1 MKGRRLHIDRVT
13 AAVAATSLLLLCLT
27 LLVFFLP
34 SLHFV
39 YRSPELST
47 AIESL
52 CILIALGAFYLCY
65 ARFRVTS
72 ELRLLFLALAFLIL
86 GLYNL
91 VHAVLVP
98 VAESRLNLNPD
109 LLTYFWL
116 TARLASA
123 LLLIASL
130 WAGSRQVS
138 IRRGWLGV
146 GGVIA
151 TVALLA
157 ALFFSLDSSGLPH
170 LLSPGGWELVREGGS
185 PEILGEVTTIGG
197 IYQALIGAC
206 FLAAGAGYLHL
217 YRREHRPFWGWLSVS
232 FVAAF
237 FTQVHFLMYPSIY
250 TSYVYTGDFLRL
262 FSRVVLFVG
271 TYAEITYAYRH
282 LQARNQQ
289 LKAMQEIS
297 ILGMSTRDSKEILAG
312 ITAIVQNIF
321 NVEKVVLLF
330 LDREKEE
337 LVVREPVIGLS
348 HEQADALRLQLSE
361 KSLAVKSLKT
371 GKAIASN
378 DARNDPGINNRVRDL
393 LDIRSIVIAPLRTAT
408 QNLGVILAINKRQ
421 GKFDGE
427 EVRFLTIIAGR
438 AAMVIEN
445 ARLHEQLETA
455 AVLEERTRLAREIH
469 DGLAQNLGYL
479 NLKLPQVLGYM
490 ADDTPKAL
498 DELGSMRRIVQ
509 ESLTEARQAIVDLQT
524 PITHGSFLEAVSE
537 YAREFTD
544 TTDIEVDV
552 VSEHRHTRLKP
563 FAKAEMVRII
573 QEALNN
579 IRRHAEAS
587 TVKIVFTRNNGSLRV
602 EISDDGK
609 GFSPEEVFD
618 SGKRRRNFGV
628 RSMKGRALRLGGEF
642 SIKSK
647 PQRGT
652 TVLVEVPL
660 QEEAT

>member
-1 MKGRRLHIDRVT
+1 MMNRRLHIDRVT
-13 AAVAATSLLLLCLT
+13 AAVIATSLLLLCLT

-39 YRSPELST
+39 YKSPELST

-98 VAESRLNLNPD
+98 VAGSRFSVNPD

-130 WAGSRQVS
+130 AAGSRQVS
-138 IRRGWLGV
+138 VRRGSLGI
-146 GGVIA
+146 GAVIV
-151 TVALLA
+151 TVVLLA
-157 ALFFSLDSSGLPH
+157 ALFFSLDAAGLPH
-170 LLSPGGWELVREGGS
+170 LLSPGGWELVREGQS
-185 PEILGEVTTIGG
+185 PEILGEVTTLGG
-197 IYQALIGAC
+197 IYQTVIGAC

-217 YRREHRPFWGWLSVS
+217 YRKERRPFWGWLSIS

-237 FTQVHFLMYPSIY
+237 LTQVNFLMYPSIY

-262 FSRVVLFVG
+262 FSRVVLFIG
-271 TYAEITYAYRH
+271 TYAEITYSYRH
-282 LQARNQQ
+282 LQVRNQQ

-312 ITAIVQNIF
+312 ITAIVQKIF
-321 NVEKVVLLF
+321 NVEKVALLF
-330 LDREKEE
+330 LDSEKRE
-337 LVVREPVIGLS
+337 LAAQEPVIGLS
-348 HEQADALRLQLSE
+348 REQGEALRIRLDE
-361 KSLAVKSLKT
+361 KSLAGKALKT
-371 GKAIASN
+371 GGAAVAN
-378 DARNDPGINNRVRDL
+378 DAVSNPDINPR
-393 LDIRSIVIAPLRTAT
+393 IRSLLGIRSLVIAPLRTAT
-408 QNLGVILAINKRQ
+408 QNLGVILAINRRR
-421 GKFDGE
+421 GSFDDE
-427 EVRFLTIIAGR
+427 EARFLTIIASR

-445 ARLHEQLETA
+445 ARLHEQLEAA

-509 ESLTEARQAIVDLQT
+509 ESLTEARQAIVDLQP
-524 PITHGSFLEAVSE
+524 PISHGSFLETVSE
-537 YAREFTD
+537 CAREFTD
-544 TTDIEVDV
+544 TTEIEVDV
-552 VSEHRHTRLKP
+552 ISEHRHTRLNP

-579 IRRHAEAS
+579 IRRHAEAQK
-587 TVKIVFTRNNGSLRV
+587 VKIIFKRRNGSLKV

-618 SGKRRRNFGV
+618 SRKRRRNFGV
-628 RSMKGRALRLGGEF
+628 RSMKGRALRLGGRF
-642 SIKSK
+642 NIMSQPLK
-647 PQRGT
+647 GT
-652 TVLVEVPL
+652 TVQVEVPL
-660 QEEAT
+660 EEEPA